1 MIVQRTFL
9 GSRRWTGPWRIRV
22 DTMAGGTSN
31 LTMTNYM
38 SSNSSSTPIL
48 TDWGD
53 GTRTVSKDIASHTY
67 ASDGDYVISHYS
79 SDNFATALLLTN
91 GGHKNIVEVID
102 PFPRLPSVG
111 DGFNET
117 FSGDEYLQTIP
128 SNLFGNNADFIT
140 NLGNTFYGIKGGPLH
155 IPAGLFKGLSRLS
168 NVAFTFSLSVLDYI
182 PDGLFE
188 GMTTIVNANSTFF
201 YAKASYAGSR
211 IFAGCTGLANITTCF
226 YGTVIPIFGDD
237 TFNGCTGLVGTVAA
251 SGAFRGITA
260 RSVGARTFAN
270 CTGITSCRNN
280 FGAGSRGPLE
290 LESIGDY
297 TWQNCT
303 SLEDTEQFL
312 DNVPKLKILPPH
324 TFSGCTKLEYLDYL
338 FNENGAA
345 LGAMDLYLDSCPTKI
360 RTFSFKNV
368 PDMTA
373 TTRRVIHVPSGCTI
387 TSEYPNKYTVVADR

>member
-9 GSRRWTGPWRIRV
+9 GGRRWTGPWRIRV

-31 LTMTNYM
+31 LTIKNYM
-38 SSNSSSTPIL
+38 SSSSSSYPIL

-53 GTRTVSKDIASHTY
+53 GTQTVSKDIVSHTY
-67 ASDGDYVISHYS
+67 ASDGDYIISHYS

-117 FSGDEYLQTIP
+117 FSNDEYLQTIP

-140 NLGNTFYGIKGGPLH
+140 NLGSTFHGIKGGPLH

-168 NVAFTFSLSVLDYI
+168 NVAFTFDYSVLDYI

-188 GMTTIVNANSTFF
+188 GMTTIVHAAFTFTN
-201 YAKASYAGSR
+201 AKASYAGDR
-211 IFAGCTGLANITTCF
+211 IFAGCTGLAEISFCF
-226 YGTVIPIFGDD
+226 NETVIPIFGDD
-237 TFNGCTGLVGTVAA
+237 TFNGCTGLVGGTPD
-251 SGAFRGITA
+251 AFNRITA

-270 CTGITSCRNN
+270 CTGITSCYSN
-280 FGAGSRGPLE
+280 FGTDSREPLE

-303 SLEDTEQFL
+303 SLKETYRFL
-312 DNVPKLKILPPH
+312 NNVPKLKILPPH

-345 LGAMDLYLDSCPTKI
+345 LGAMDLYLDRCPTI
-360 RTFSFKNV
+360 ISTSSFKNV
-368 PDMTA
+368 PDMIE

-387 TSEYPNKYTVVADR
+387 TSRYPNKYAVVADR

>member
-9 GSRRWTGPWRIRV
+9 GGRRWTGPWRIRV

-31 LTMTNYM
+31 RTIKNYM
-38 SSNSSSTPIL
+38 SSSSSSYPIL

-53 GTRTVSKDIASHTY
+53 GTHTVSKDIISHTY
-67 ASDGDYVISHYS
+67 TSDGDYVISHYS
-79 SDNFATALLLTN
+79 LDNFTTAHLLEY

-111 DGFNET
+111 DGFSEIFYKDN
-117 FSGDEYLQTIP
+117 YLQTIP

-168 NVAFTFSLSVLDYI
+168 DVASTFSYSVLDYI

-188 GMTTIVNANSTFF
+188 GMTSIVYAGFTFTH
-201 YAKASYAGSR
+201 AKASYAGDR
-211 IFAGCTGLANITTCF
+211 IFAGCTGLADISSCF
-226 YGTVIPIFGDD
+226 NDTVIPIFGDD
-237 TFNGCTGLVGTVAA
+237 TFNGCTGLVRG
-251 SGAFRGITA
+251 SAFYRITA

-270 CTGITSCRNN
+270 CTGITSCYSN
-280 FGAGSRGPLE
+280 FGTDFTEPSLE

-303 SLEDTEQFL
+303 SLEETYHFL
-312 DNVPKLKILPPH
+312 DNAPKLKTLPPH

-338 FNENGAA
+338 FSENGAA
-345 LGAMDLYLDSCPTKI
+345 LGAMDLYLDRCPTI
-360 RTFSFKNV
+360 ISTSSFENV

-387 TSEYPNKYTVVADR
+387 TSRYPNKYTVVADR